1 MHRAANFNV
10 FHQAHHQ
17 FKWQSGYLYSFEVV
31 HEFYCISHFTT
42 INLLARTKHSKNW
55 YKNCWNHQRLCRFL
69 FYANFSSRPIMEAEQ
84 KCHHVQSLES
94 IVYQE
99 YWSIAQTLI
108 LWQSYG
114 TYSQLAKLRY
124 AFNQVI
130 RIYIQRSFSKLRT
143 YVRQET
149 TLVQKIKYLIDNIRL
164 GRTHLYFHIKCCGRN
179 QFPQWKIVMK
189 KVEKVPR
196 TNLLRIQQLRWFP
209 TNLNFRRLVTCN

>member
-42 INLLARTKHSKNW
+42 INLLARTKHSKDW

-143 YVRQET
+143 YVQQDIIPKNT
-149 TLVQKIKYLIDNIRL
+149 IFD
-164 GRTHLYFHIKCCGRN
+164 
-179 QFPQWKIVMK
+179 WKHKM
-189 KVEKVPR
+189 E
-196 TNLLRIQQLRWFP
+196 
-209 TNLNFRRLVTCN
+209 